1 MQGVKGPPHLL
12 TQSVDIGTARNVTN
26 VSLLAGKMDEIASG
40 VTPVNPKFRSGLLA
54 MSCALG
60 WADGPSRDDFYINHA
75 LKVC

>member
-1 MQGVKGPPHLL
+1 MV
-12 TQSVDIGTARNVTN
+12 SGTLCAGREKNTTN
-26 VSLLAGKMDEIASG
+26 VSLLAGKMGEVASG